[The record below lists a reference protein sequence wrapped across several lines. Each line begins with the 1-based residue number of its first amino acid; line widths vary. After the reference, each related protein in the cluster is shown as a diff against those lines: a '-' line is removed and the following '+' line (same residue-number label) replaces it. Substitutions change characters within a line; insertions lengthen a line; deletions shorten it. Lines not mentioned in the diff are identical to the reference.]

1 MAERRPAFSAPRLP
15 RRDAQGNDGQS
26 NNGIASLLGMFAGRL
41 AGAELPVRLRA
52 FDGSESGPAAAPAI
66 VLRSRMALRRLL
78 WSPNELGL
86 ADAFV
91 TGAIDVEGDLTEVMR
106 LMRELTRRRTSKQR
120 GRTPTS
126 LGPADLL
133 RAAAL
138 AVRAGAAGPRPPV
151 PAGRA
156 RLTGRPHSRHRDRA
170 AIAHHYDVS
179 NEFYRLLLDPAMT
192 YSCAY
197 WTGREDAPSLER
209 AQRDKADLVCAK
221 LAIEPGT
228 RLLDVGCGWGSLVEH
243 AARYYGAQVTGVTLS
258 DQQAAFA
265 RRRLADAD
273 LSGTTEIRL
282 ADYRDIDD
290 GPYEAIAVIEM
301 GEHVGQAGYPAFAAR
316 LRELL
321 APGGRLLIQQM
332 SRSESAPG
340 GGAFISSYIAPD
352 MYMRPLSATLALLEE
367 AGLEIRDVQALREH
381 YVTTFRTWLAT
392 LEDRFG
398 DAVDLIGEE
407 AARVWR
413 LFLAGGALAFED
425 GTTGV
430 DQVLAVPAQPLP
442 PGAWPR
448 EPGAGPREP
457 GAGLSQPGAWLAGVR
472 PASGHPTPS
481 PAPPSPG

>member
-1 MAERRPAFSAPRLP
+1 MTGRA
-15 RRDAQGNDGQS
+15 
-26 NNGIASLLGMFAGRL
+26 GIAPLLGRFAGRL
-41 AGAELPVRLRA
+41 TGAELPVRLRA

-66 VLRSRMALRRLL
+66 VLHSPMALRRLL

-91 TGAIDVEGDLTEVMR
+91 TGAIEVEGDLTEVMR
-106 LMRELTRRRTSKQR
+106 LMRELTRQR
-120 GRTPTS
+120 GARQPRTRAWLS
-126 LGPADLL
+126 PADLL

-138 AVRAGAAGPRPPV
+138 AVRAGVAGPRPPV

-156 RLTGRPHSRHRDRA
+156 RLTGRLHSRHRDRA

-197 WTGREDAPSLER
+197 WTGDSTLEQ
-209 AQRDKADLVCAK
+209 AQRDKLDLVCAK

-265 RRRLADAD
+265 RGRLADAD

-301 GEHVGQAGYPAFAAR
+301 P
-316 LRELL
+316 
-321 APGGRLLIQQM
+321 
-332 SRSESAPG
+332 
-340 GGAFISSYIAPD
+340 
-352 MYMRPLSATLALLEE
+352 
-367 AGLEIRDVQALREH
+367 
-381 YVTTFRTWLAT
+381 
-392 LEDRFG
+392 
-398 DAVDLIGEE
+398 
-407 AARVWR
+407 
-413 LFLAGGALAFED
+413 
-425 GTTGV
+425 
-430 DQVLAVPAQPLP
+430 
-442 PGAWPR
+442 
-448 EPGAGPREP
+448 
-457 GAGLSQPGAWLAGVR
+457 
-472 PASGHPTPS
+472 
-481 PAPPSPG
+481 

>member
-1 MAERRPAFSAPRLP
+1 MTGSA
-15 RRDAQGNDGQS
+15 
-26 NNGIASLLGMFAGRL
+26 GIAPLLGRFAGCL
-41 AGAELPVRLRA
+41 AGADLPVRLRA

-66 VLRSRMALRRLL
+66 VLRSPMALRRLL

-91 TGAIDVEGDLTEVMR
+91 TGALDIEGDLTEVMR
-106 LMRELTRRRTSKQR
+106 LMRELTRQRAAQR
-120 GRTPTS
+120 GGRRAWF
-126 LGPADLL
+126 GPADLL

-138 AVRAGAAGPRPPV
+138 AVRAGVAGPRPPV

-156 RLTGRPHSRHRDRA
+156 RLTGRPHSRRRDRA

-197 WTGREDAPSLER
+197 WTGDASLEQ
-209 AQRDKADLVCAK
+209 AQRDKLDLVCAK

-243 AARYYGAQVTGVTLS
+243 AARHYGAQVTGVTLS

-265 RRRLADAD
+265 RDRLAGAN
-273 LSGTTEIRL
+273 LPGSAEIRL
-282 ADYRDIDD
+282 TDYRDIDD

-321 APGGRLLIQQM
+321 TPGGRLLIQQM
-332 SRSESAPG
+332 SRTGPARG

-352 MYMRPLSATLALLEE
+352 MDMRPLSATLALLEA

-381 YVTTFRTWLAT
+381 YVTTFRAWLAR
-392 LEDRFG
+392 LDGRF
-398 DAVDLIGEE
+398 AEAAAAIGEE
-407 AARVWR
+407 GARVWR

-430 DQVLAVPAQPLP
+430 DQILAVPALPLSRS
-442 PGAWPR
+442 GA
-448 EPGAGPREP
+448 
-457 GAGLSQPGAWLAGVR
+457 R
-472 PASGHPTPS
+472 PAASRRASGHPTPS
-481 PAPPSPG
+481 PPPPAPG

>member
-1 MAERRPAFSAPRLP
+1 VTGRAGVAP
-15 RRDAQGNDGQS
+15 
-26 NNGIASLLGMFAGRL
+26 LLAGFAGRL
-41 AGAELPVRLRA
+41 TGAGLPVRLRA
-52 FDGSESGPAAAPAI
+52 FDGSESGPAGAPAI
-66 VLRSRMALRRLL
+66 ELRSPMALRRLL

-91 TGAIDVEGDLTEVMR
+91 TGAIEIEGDLIEVMR
-106 LMRELTRRRTSKQR
+106 LMRELTRQR
-120 GRTPTS
+120 MAHQGGTRAWLS
-126 LGPADLL
+126 PADLL

-138 AVRAGAAGPRPPV
+138 AVRTGVAGPRPPV

-156 RLTGRPHSRHRDRA
+156 RLTGRLHSRHRDRA

-197 WTGREDAPSLER
+197 WTGDSSLEQ
-209 AQRDKADLVCAK
+209 AQRDKLDLVCAK
-221 LAIEPGT
+221 LAMEPGT

-243 AARYYGAQVTGVTLS
+243 AARHYGAQVTGVTLS

-265 RRRLADAD
+265 RGRLADAG
-273 LSGTTEIRL
+273 LSAATEIRL
-282 ADYRDIDD
+282 ADYRDVDD

-301 GEHVGQAGYPAFAAR
+301 GEHVGRAGYPAFAAR

-332 SRSESAPG
+332 SRGGSAPG

-352 MYMRPLSATLALLEE
+352 MYMRPLPATLALLEQ
-367 AGLEIRDVQALREH
+367 AGLEIRGVQALREH

-392 LEDRFG
+392 LDERL
-398 DAVDLIGEE
+398 AEAADLIGDE
-407 AARVWR
+407 ATRVWR

-430 DQVLAVPAQPLP
+430 DQILAVPAVPLSQP
-442 PGAWPR
+442 
-448 EPGAGPREP
+448 GPI
-457 GAGLSQPGAWLAGVR
+457 SQPGAWPAGAR
-472 PASGHPTPS
+472 LASGHPTPS
-481 PAPPSPG
+481 PPPPAPG